1 MKAGLLR
8 TQFSYQNTVVREK
21 MKEKTKESVSA
32 VVPIM
37 LIVLLLGFTIAHLSP
52 SILVEFI
59 VGAVLVIIG
68 MVFFSLGAELSM
80 TPMGERVGGSMLRTK
95 KLWMIV
101 AIGFILGVIITISE
115 PDLQVL
121 AGQVAAVPNMV
132 LILSVAV
139 GVGVFLVAAFLR
151 ILFGIPLAP
160 LLLVFYAIVFALA
173 MFVPK
178 GFLAVAFDSGGVTT
192 GPMTVPFIMA
202 LGVGISSDRKSVV

>member
-37 LIVLLLGFTIAHLSP
+37 LIVLLLGFTIAPLSP

-80 TPMGERVGGSMLRTK
+80 TPMGERVGGSIK
-95 KLWMIV
+95 
-101 AIGFILGVIITISE
+101 
-115 PDLQVL
+115 D
-121 AGQVAAVPNMV
+121 
-132 LILSVAV
+132 
-139 GVGVFLVAAFLR
+139 
-151 ILFGIPLAP
+151 
-160 LLLVFYAIVFALA
+160 
-173 MFVPK
+173 
-178 GFLAVAFDSGGVTT
+178 
-192 GPMTVPFIMA
+192 
-202 LGVGISSDRKSVV
+202 

>member
-37 LIVLLLGFTIAHLSP
+37 LIVLLLGFTIAPLSP

-132 LILSVAV
+132 LILSAEFER
-139 GVGVFLVAAFLR
+139 GGAAEDGSVEAEGCGR
-151 ILFGIPLAP
+151 IRQSYQILPA
-160 LLLVFYAIVFALA
+160 
-173 MFVPK
+173 
-178 GFLAVAFDSGGVTT
+178 DSS
-192 GPMTVPFIMA
+192 ME
-202 LGVGISSDRKSVV
+202 